1 MRSDGERVWVAWSN
15 NENENMRSDGERVWV
30 AWSNKVV
37 KDKDGRIVE
46 LLCIG
51 NDITERRKAE
61 AELVRREANLA
72 TLVRIQ
78 QHLLD
83 PGWED
88 DNYADI
94 LEKLGRI
101 ADVSR
106 SYMFENSRD
115 PGGHLL
121 MSQTAEWCAP
131 GIEPQIGNPELQNLP
146 YDELPYWAEVLGR
159 GDIIN
164 GLAEDIPEPEQGILK
179 SQNILSI
186 LVMPLTFNGEFSGFI
201 GFDDCVR
208 FREWESLETSL
219 LQSVAAAISLA
230 IEKRQAE
237 NALKESHERF
247 AAVMNSIDAVIYV
260 ADMETYKI
268 LFVNQ
273 FSRGI
278 FGDAEGKI
286 CWQTIQTGQDGP
298 CEFCTNKH
306 LVKDGR
312 PTGIYRRVFQNTITR
327 RWYQMHGQAI
337 RWTDG
342 RLVRLEVA
350 TDIEEFKQAEEAL
363 RKSNDELKARVD
375 ELAALNRISRTMT
388 MASDLHTAL
397 KTVIRETGRLL
408 DARGAGIALFDAMS
422 QKLTVVAHF
431 TTVENETSLVNFE
444 LPETLLTKQIVV
456 KGESLVIPDA
466 QTSILLEPI
475 RDLIRIRGIESLMFV
490 PMKVS
495 GKVSGAIF
503 LSTARKD
510 RVFTPSDVKLVE
522 TVAGHIAA
530 AIENIRLFEE
540 AEKAREEAENA
551 NRAKSEFLANM
562 SHEIRTPMNAV
573 LGFTE
578 LLDGQIAD
586 PQQKRV
592 A

>member
-1 MRSDGERVWVAWSN
+1 
-15 NENENMRSDGERVWV
+15 
-30 AWSNKVV
+30 
-37 KDKDGRIVE
+37 
-46 LLCIG
+46 
-51 NDITERRKAE
+51 
-61 AELVRREANLA
+61 
-72 TLVRIQ
+72 
-78 QHLLD
+78 
-83 PGWED
+83 
-88 DNYADI
+88 
-94 LEKLGRI
+94 
-101 ADVSR
+101 
-106 SYMFENSRD
+106 MFENSRD

-312 PTGIYRRVFQNTITR
+312 PTGIYRREFQNTITR

-375 ELAALNRISRTMT
+375 ELAAYGPENRDPGNRS
-388 MASDLHTAL
+388 AS
-397 KTVIRETGRLL
+397 
-408 DARGAGIALFDAMS
+408 
-422 QKLTVVAHF
+422 
-431 TTVENETSLVNFE
+431 
-444 LPETLLTKQIVV
+444 
-456 KGESLVIPDA
+456 
-466 QTSILLEPI
+466 
-475 RDLIRIRGIESLMFV
+475 
-490 PMKVS
+490 
-495 GKVSGAIF
+495 
-503 LSTARKD
+503 
-510 RVFTPSDVKLVE
+510 
-522 TVAGHIAA
+522 
-530 AIENIRLFEE
+530 
-540 AEKAREEAENA
+540 
-551 NRAKSEFLANM
+551 
-562 SHEIRTPMNAV
+562 
-573 LGFTE
+573 
-578 LLDGQIAD
+578 
-586 PQQKRV
+586 
-592 A
+592 